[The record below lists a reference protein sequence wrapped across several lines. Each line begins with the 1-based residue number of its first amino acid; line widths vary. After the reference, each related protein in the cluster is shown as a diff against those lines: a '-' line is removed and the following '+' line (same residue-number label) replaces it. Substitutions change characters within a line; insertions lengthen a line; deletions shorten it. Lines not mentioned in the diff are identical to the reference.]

1 MKNKKPTTEE
11 FWQEQPQTYQTGS
24 TNPPKNHGGII
35 AFLLVLVI
43 FLCGISTALGLM
55 NIRLFR
61 QLSAMDATQETGAVA
76 FAEAPKVN
84 SAIADDSEVAFSPG
98 FTGQGVP
105 DFWQHY
111 HDLPQGVY
119 ITQVDDGSAAQLGGL
134 LPGDVLTRL
143 DGIPV
148 PNADTLRD
156 LLTGYTS
163 GQSVAV
169 EICREGNLLSLTLTI
184 D

>member
-1 MKNKKPTTEE
+1 MKEKKPTFVQEE
-11 FWQEQPQTYQTGS
+11 QTYQTGS
-24 TNPPKNHGGII
+24 VTPPKKYNGII

-43 FLCGISTALGLM
+43 FLCGVSTALGLM

-61 QLSAMDATQETGAVA
+61 QLTEANTSEECAVA
-76 FAEAPKVN
+76 FSG
-84 SAIADDSEVAFSPG
+84 SAQSDSSLGDTDTTDFSLG

-111 HDLPQGVY
+111 YDLPQGIY
-119 ITQVDDGSAAQLGGL
+119 ITEVHGGVAASSGFLA
-134 LPGDVLTRL
+134 GDVLISL

-148 PNADTLRD
+148 PNTETL
-156 LLTGYTS
+156 
-163 GQSVAV
+163 QSVLETFVPGEALYAV
-169 EICREGNLLSLTLTI
+169 ICRNGNQLKIPVKL

>member
-1 MKNKKPTTEE
+1 MKEKKPVTDDFFQEE
-11 FWQEQPQTYQTGS
+11 QTYKTGS
-24 TNPPKNHGGII
+24 VTPPKNYGGII

-43 FLCGISTALGLM
+43 FLCGVSTALGLM

-61 QLSAMDATQETGAVA
+61 QLTAADAPEEECAVA
-76 FAEAPKVN
+76 FSG
-84 SAIADDSEVAFSPG
+84 SAHLDSELADDTAAEFSLG

-111 HDLPQGVY
+111 HNLPQGVY
-119 ITQVDDGSAAQLGGL
+119 VTEVHGGSAEKSGL
-134 LPGDVLTRL
+134 LPGDVLISL

-148 PNADTLRD
+148 PNAETLQAI
-156 LLTGYTS
+156 LETFSS
-163 GQSVAV
+163 GDVLHGV
-169 EICREGNLLSLTLTI
+169 VFRCENEHTLTFTI

>member
-1 MKNKKPTTEE
+1 MKEKKPTTEE
-11 FWQEQPQTYQTGS
+11 FWQEEQTYQTGS
-24 TNPPKNHGGII
+24 TNPPKSYGGII

-55 NIRLFR
+55 NIHLFR
-61 QLSAMDATQETGAVA
+61 QLSTMEQPQEDCAVA
-76 FAEAPKVN
+76 FSDAPRVE
-84 SAIADDSEVAFSPG
+84 SQTVDAAQIYFTPG
-98 FTGQGVP
+98 FTGQSVP

-119 ITQVDDGSAAQLGGL
+119 ITQVDENSTAALCGL
-134 LPGDVLTRL
+134 LPGDVLTHF

-148 PNADTLRD
+148 PNADTLLS
-156 LLTGYTS
+156 LLPDYAPGLCLDI
-163 GQSVAV
+163 QV
-169 EICREGNLLSLTLTI
+169 CREGSSITLRLTI